1 MEPNEELRL
10 KVVIV
15 GASGYAGGELIRL
28 ISNHPFVQL
37 TAITSEQY
45 AGRTLAAVFGHFQKK
60 EITFESL
67 QEEELIEKG
76 DLFFLA
82 LPHKEAQRHVA
93 TIFNAGKG
101 VIDLSADYR
110 LKRPKVYEKWYDTTH
125 NYPELLKK
133 AVYGLPELHRK
144 NLKDARIV
152 ANPGC
157 YPTGAIL
164 ALAPIMRAP
173 FVEKDSIIIDSKSG
187 ISGAGRKLS
196 QAFMYSEANE
206 STRAY
211 SIARHRH
218 TPEIEQELTALSNKK
233 SIKVTFTP
241 HVVPMDRGILSTV
254 YAQLKTDKIALPA
267 IHDLYEKFYAEE
279 PFVRLLKLGEYPSTK
294 AVKGSNFCDISLFV
308 DTRTDRLIVVSAID
322 NLLKG
327 ASGQALQNMNIMYGF
342 PEATGLESYPCFP

>member
-1 MEPNEELRL
+1 MESNQEQHL

-28 ISNHPFVQL
+28 ISSHPFVQL

-45 AGRTLAAVFGHFQKK
+45 AGRTLPAAFGHFHKK
-60 EITFESL
+60 EIIFESL
-67 QEEELIEKG
+67 QDEALIDKG

-93 TIFNAGKG
+93 ALFNAGKG

-125 NYPELLKK
+125 EYPELLKK

-144 NLKDARIV
+144 KLRNAKIV

-164 ALAPIMRAP
+164 ALAPIMSAP
-173 FVEKDSIIIDSKSG
+173 FVEKNTIIIDSKSG
-187 ISGAGRKLS
+187 ISGAGRKPA

-211 SIARHRH
+211 SIAQHRH
-218 TPEIEQELTALSNKK
+218 TPEIEQELTGLSNKK
-233 SIKVTFTP
+233 SIKITFTP
-241 HVVPMDRGILSTV
+241 HVVPMDRGILTTA
-254 YAQLKTDKIALPA
+254 YAQLKTDKIGLPA
-267 IHDLYEKFYAEE
+267 IYDYYERFYADE
-279 PFVRLLKLGEYPSTK
+279 PFVRLLNPGDYPSTK
-294 AVKGSNFCDISLFV
+294 AVKGSNFCDIALFL

-327 ASGQALQNMNIMYGF
+327 ASGQAVQNMNIMYGF
-342 PEATGLESYPCFP
+342 QETAGLESYPCFP